1 MAIQDY
7 LGGLNIFG
15 TPIPTGILDPQ
26 QEEKLRNQALVS
38 GLIGTA
44 ANYLAQPKNLNTG
57 SALPYLAKAYV
68 GGMGSSQ
75 GTVDTALNNLYRQ
88 QLLAGRNDPFG
99 TIDISKFT
107 PESISEFQKNKDYG
121 KLKPISEARGTNI
134 GNIDPSK
141 FTSES
146 LATYQQSGNLG
157 DLKQISPME
166 KGESLF
172 NKINTSDYTPKSLA
186 TFQKSGNYADL
197 MPKADT
203 IKATQD
209 YESPQL
215 DQLSGKYV
223 FLPKRPGLPIKDLAG
238 NIVTDIKLPEK
249 GGEKLTEGERTAG
262 FLSTRLSN
270 SLKQL
275 QAVTGQDPSASAPN
289 IGAEA
294 TKFFTRSDYFKNLVN
309 PESRQQVE
317 AAQYDILDSALT
329 LGTGAAYTR
338 EQLESYRRS
347 YFPQLGDKPKN
358 IEDKAKRLQGVLDAA
373 YTKAGRASTQEN
385 KPEIKAKT
393 VVRTGKDKSGKK
405 VIE

>member
-38 GLIGTA
+38 GIIGTA
-44 ANYLAQPKNLNTG
+44 ANYLAQPKNLGAG
-57 SALPYLAKAYV
+57 SALPYLAKAYI

-75 GTVDTALNNLYRQ
+75 GAVDTSLNNLYRQ
-88 QLLAGRNDPFG
+88 QLLAGRDDKDKLYNVDGALVDRTGNVVYQG
-99 TIDISKFT
+99 TAKEKERKTAVVDGVLVDANTGEKIYESTKQQKLNTDIIDVGGKKIL
-107 PESISEFQKNKDYG
+107 INKDTGAPIQEYKVTGGGLGLKDIYGEPQKDVSG
-121 KLKPISEARGTNI
+121 KLLYIPKIPGYPIRDMG
-134 GNIDPSK
+134 GNV
-141 FTSES
+141 F
-146 LATYQQSGNLG
+146 QG
-157 DLKQISPME
+157 D
-166 KGESLF
+166 
-172 NKINTSDYTPKSLA
+172 
-186 TFQKSGNYADL
+186 
-197 MPKADT
+197 
-203 IKATQD
+203 
-209 YESPQL
+209 
-215 DQLSGKYV
+215 V
-223 FLPKRPGLPIKDLAG
+223 
-238 NIVTDIKLPEK
+238 KLPEK

-275 QAVTGQDPSASAPN
+275 QTVTGQEPSAAAPN

-393 VVRTGKDKSGKK
+393 IVRTGKDKSGKK
-405 VIE
+405 VIEYSDGSIGYGD